1 MNLKVKIKKHDIYI
15 CHRLRKSSP
24 TDIRARPMIVRFS
37 KRRTSSEVLAAKAN
51 LKNSH
56 IYVNEHLTKNAG
68 KLFASARRRVK
79 YKSLA
84 GAWTRNGKL
93 HVRLND
99 GKQMVISNQLEL
111 DQFH

>member
-1 MNLKVKIKKHDIYI
+1 
-15 CHRLRKSSP
+15 
-24 TDIRARPMIVRFS
+24 MIVRFS
-37 KRRTSSEVLAAKAN
+37 NRRARSEVLAAQAN

-56 IYVNEHLTKNAG
+56 IYVNEHYTKSAG

-79 YKSLA
+79 DKSMV

-93 HVRLND
+93 YVRLND
-99 GKQMVISNQLEL
+99 GKQMIVNNHLEL